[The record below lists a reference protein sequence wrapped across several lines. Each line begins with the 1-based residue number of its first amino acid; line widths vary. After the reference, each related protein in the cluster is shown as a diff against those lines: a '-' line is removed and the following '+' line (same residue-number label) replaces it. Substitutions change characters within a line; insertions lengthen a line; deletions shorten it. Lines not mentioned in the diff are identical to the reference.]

1 MLSGFSVKKVLSHS
15 TESFRRGTFLGL
27 RKIWYRSIS
36 CIRGGC
42 YLEYP
47 SKKFC
52 LTAPNHSVEEVFC
65 VSERFGFRKNIM
77 PKKGKSR
84 FSTEIML
91 SHSTEELRRGALLCC
106 VSERFLIGKKFM
118 DERWG
123 QGVGVSRI
131 SVESFLSHSAK
142 TFRRGTLLC
151 FREFPVSKILCIKRA
166 YHDFLLNNF
175 CLTVL
180 KFFENEL
187 FYVSDC
193 FSYRK
198 VLCIKGLSHDFL
210 TKQFCLTVPNYFLV
224 EPFSVSESFWYRKML
239 RI

>member
-1 MLSGFSVKKVLSHS
+1 MEF
-15 TESFRRGTFLGL
+15 
-27 RKIWYRSIS
+27 
-36 CIRGGC
+36 
-42 YLEYP
+42 P

-65 VSERFGFRKNIM
+65 VSERFGFRKKIM

-106 VSERFLIGKKFM
+106 VSKRFLIGKKFM

-123 QGVGVSRI
+123 QGVGMSRI
-131 SVESFLSHSAK
+131 SVEIFLSHSAE

-175 CLTVL
+175 CLTVP
-180 KFFENEL
+180 
-187 FYVSDC
+187 
-193 FSYRK
+193 
-198 VLCIKGLSHDFL
+198 H
-210 TKQFCLTVPNYFLV
+210 YFLV